1 MSLACL
7 GRYNWR
13 AQMAPLSCSFCA
25 TVETWLHYI
34 AASLKGR
41 PHPFV
46 GVSVVSQQTETQD
59 VFVDKEIS
67 PVCQPT

>member
-13 AQMAPLSCSFCA
+13 AQTEPLFCSFGA
-25 TVETWLHYI
+25 TVETWLHHI
-34 AASLKGR
+34 AASLKGK

-46 GVSVVSQQTETQD
+46 GLSAVSQQAETQD
-59 VFVDKEIS
+59 VVVDKEIS